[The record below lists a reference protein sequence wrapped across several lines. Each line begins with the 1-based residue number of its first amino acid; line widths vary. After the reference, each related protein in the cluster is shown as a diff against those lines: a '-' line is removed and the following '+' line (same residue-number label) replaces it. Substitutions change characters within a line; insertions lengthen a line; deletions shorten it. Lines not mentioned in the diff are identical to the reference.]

1 MISMKVVYMDHAAT
15 TPVDPRVLEAML
27 PTLTEVYGNASS
39 IHQVGQAARKLV
51 EDARLKVASAIHA
64 KPGEIYFTA
73 GGTEADNTAV
83 FGVTEAL
90 KDKKGKHVI
99 TTGIEHHAIYDTFL
113 WLKEQGFEVTTLPV
127 DEFGRVNPKDVEDAI
142 RPDTIL
148 VSIMHANN
156 EIGTIQPIAEIGAI
170 TRAKGVYFHVDAV
183 QTVGHV
189 PVDVHK
195 MNIDLLSLAAHK
207 FYGPK
212 GVGALYIRR
221 GVRIKQLIHGGAQ
234 ERGLRPGTENVP
246 GIVGMG
252 KAIELALMSMEE
264 EAKTEQ
270 ALREKLIQGL
280 LKIEDVR
287 LNGHPTERLPGNVNV
302 SISYIEG
309 ESILLSL
316 DLLGIC
322 ASSGSACTSGSLEP
336 SHVLLNIGLDH
347 PTAHGSLRLTLGRQ
361 NTEQEVDYVLQVLP
375 DVIKRLRV
383 MSPIWPGNLI
393 DKK

>member
-1 MISMKVVYMDHAAT
+1 MKSIYMDHAAT

-27 PTLTEVYGNASS
+27 PTLTQVYGNASS
-39 IHQVGQAARKLV
+39 VHHIGQEARKLV
-51 EDARLKVASAIHA
+51 EEAREKVATALNA

-73 GGTEADNTAV
+73 GGTEADNLAV
-83 FGVTEAL
+83 LGVAEAL
-90 KDKKGKHVI
+90 KEKKGRHVI
-99 TTGIEHHAIYDTFL
+99 TTGIEHHAIFDSFL
-113 WLKEQGFEVTTLPV
+113 WLKENGYEVTEIPV
-127 DEFGRVNPKDVEDAI
+127 DEYGRVNPLDVEKAI
-142 RPDTIL
+142 RSDTIL

-183 QTVGHV
+183 QTVGHI
-189 PVDVHK
+189 PVDVQS

-212 GVGALYIRR
+212 GVGALFLRR
-221 GVRIKQLIHGGAQ
+221 GVRIKQHLHGGAQ

-252 KAIELALMSMEE
+252 KAIEIAIATMRE
-264 EAKTEQ
+264 EAEKER
-270 ALREKLIQGL
+270 ALRDKLIAGL
-280 LKIEDVR
+280 LQISDVR

-316 DLLGIC
+316 DLQGIC

-361 NTEQEVDYVLQVLP
+361 NTMDEVDYVLNVLP
-375 DVIKRLRV
+375 EIVQRLRQ
-383 MSPIWPGNLI
+383 MSPIWPANLI
-393 DKK
+393 QEK

>member
-1 MISMKVVYMDHAAT
+1 MKSIYMDHAAT

-27 PTLTEVYGNASS
+27 PTLTQVYGNASS
-39 IHQVGQAARKLV
+39 VRHIGQEGRKLV
-51 EDARLKVASAIHA
+51 EEAREKVATALNA

-73 GGTEADNTAV
+73 GGTEADNLAV
-83 FGVTEAL
+83 LGVAEAL
-90 KDKKGKHVI
+90 KEKKGRHVI
-99 TTGIEHHAIYDTFL
+99 TTGIEHHAIFDSFL
-113 WLKEQGFEVTTLPV
+113 WLKENGYEVTEVPV
-127 DEFGRVNPKDVEDAI
+127 DEYGRVNPLDVEKAI
-142 RPDTIL
+142 RSDTIL

-183 QTVGHV
+183 QTVGHI
-189 PVDVHK
+189 PVDVQS

-212 GVGALYIRR
+212 GVGALFLRR
-221 GVRIKQLIHGGAQ
+221 GVRIKQHLHGGAQ

-252 KAIELALMSMEE
+252 KAIEIAIATMRE
-264 EAKTEQ
+264 EAEKER
-270 ALREKLIQGL
+270 ALRDKLIAGL
-280 LKIEDVR
+280 LQISDVR

-316 DLLGIC
+316 DLQGIC

-361 NTEQEVDYVLQVLP
+361 NTMDEVDYVLNVLP
-375 DVIKRLRV
+375 EIVQRLRQ
-383 MSPIWPGNLI
+383 MSPIWPANLI
-393 DKK
+393 QEK

>member
-1 MISMKVVYMDHAAT
+1 MKSIYMDHAAT

-27 PTLTEVYGNASS
+27 PTLTQVYGNASS
-39 IHQVGQAARKLV
+39 VHHIGQEARKLV
-51 EDARLKVASAIHA
+51 EEAREKVAAALNA

-73 GGTEADNTAV
+73 GGTEADNMAV

-90 KDKKGKHVI
+90 KEKKGRHVI
-99 TTGIEHHAIYDTFL
+99 TTGIEHHAIFDSFL
-113 WLKEQGFEVTTLPV
+113 WLKENGYEVTEIPV
-127 DEFGRVNPKDVEDAI
+127 DEYGRVNPLDVEKAI
-142 RPDTIL
+142 RSDTIL

-183 QTVGHV
+183 QTVGHI
-189 PVDVHK
+189 PVDVQS

-212 GVGALYIRR
+212 GVGALYLRR
-221 GVRIKQLIHGGAQ
+221 GVRIKQHLHGGAQ

-252 KAIELALMSMEE
+252 KAIEIALASMQE
-264 EAKTEQ
+264 EAEKERT
-270 ALREKLIQGL
+270 LRDKLIGGL
-280 LKIEDVR
+280 LQISDVR

-316 DLLGIC
+316 DLQGIC

-361 NTEQEVDYVLQVLP
+361 NTMEEVDYVLNVLP
-375 DVIKRLRV
+375 EIVQRLRQ
-383 MSPIWPGNLI
+383 MSPIWPANRI
-393 DKK
+393 QEK

>member
-1 MISMKVVYMDHAAT
+1 M
-15 TPVDPRVLEAML
+15 
-27 PTLTEVYGNASS
+27 G
-39 IHQVGQAARKLV
+39 
-51 EDARLKVASAIHA
+51 VA
-64 KPGEIYFTA
+64 
-73 GGTEADNTAV
+73 
-83 FGVTEAL
+83 EAL
-90 KDKKGKHVI
+90 KEKKGRHVI
-99 TTGIEHHAIYDTFL
+99 TTGIEHHAIFDSFL
-113 WLKEQGFEVTTLPV
+113 WLKENGYEVTEVPV
-127 DEFGRVNPKDVEDAI
+127 DEYGRVNPLDVEKAI
-142 RPDTIL
+142 RSDTIL

-183 QTVGHV
+183 QTVGHI
-189 PVDVHK
+189 PVDVQS

-212 GVGALYIRR
+212 GVGALFLRR
-221 GVRIKQLIHGGAQ
+221 GVRIKQHLHGGAQ

-252 KAIELALMSMEE
+252 KAIEIAIATMRE
-264 EAKTEQ
+264 EAEKER
-270 ALREKLIQGL
+270 ALRDKLIAGL
-280 LKIEDVR
+280 LQISDVR

-316 DLLGIC
+316 DLQGIC

-361 NTEQEVDYVLQVLP
+361 NTMDEVDYVLNVLP
-375 DVIKRLRV
+375 EIVQRLRQ
-383 MSPIWPGNLI
+383 MSPIWPANLI
-393 DKK
+393 QEK

>member
-1 MISMKVVYMDHAAT
+1 MKVIYLDHAAT

-39 IHQVGQAARKLV
+39 FHQVGQAARKLV
-51 EDARLKVASAIHA
+51 EASREKVAQAIGA

-73 GGTEADNTAV
+73 GGTEADNMAL

-90 KDKKGKHVI
+90 KLKKGKHVI
-99 TTGIEHHAIYDTFL
+99 TTGLEHHAIYDTFL
-113 WLKEQGFEVTTLPV
+113 WLKDQGFEVTTLPV
-127 DEFGRVNPKDVEDAI
+127 DEYGRVNPKDVEAAI

-170 TRAKGVYFHVDAV
+170 TRQRGVYFHVDAV

-189 PVDVHK
+189 PIDVK
-195 MNIDLLSLAAHK
+195 EMNIDLLSMAAHK

-212 GVGALYIRR
+212 GVGAIYIRR
-221 GVRIKQLIHGGAQ
+221 GVRIKQQLHGGAQ

-252 KAIELALMSMEE
+252 KAIEIALECMQE
-264 EAKTEQ
+264 EAQKEQ
-270 ALREKLIQGL
+270 ALRNKLIQGL
-280 LKIEDVR
+280 LKIPDVR

-302 SISYIEG
+302 SIAYIEG

-361 NTEQEVDYVLQVLP
+361 NTDDEIDYVLQVLP
-375 DVIKRLRV
+375 DVVQRLRQ

-393 DKK
+393 EKK

>member
-1 MISMKVVYMDHAAT
+1 MKVIYLDHAAT

-39 IHQVGQAARKLV
+39 FHQVGQAARKLV
-51 EDARLKVASAIHA
+51 EASREKVAQAIGA

-73 GGTEADNTAV
+73 GGTEADNMAL

-90 KDKKGKHVI
+90 KLKKGKHVI
-99 TTGIEHHAIYDTFL
+99 TTGLEHHAIYDTFL
-113 WLKEQGFEVTTLPV
+113 WLKDQGFEVTTLPV
-127 DEFGRVNPKDVEDAI
+127 DEYGRVNPKDVEAAI

-170 TRAKGVYFHVDAV
+170 TRQRGVYFHVDAV

-189 PVDVHK
+189 PINVK
-195 MNIDLLSLAAHK
+195 EMNIDLLSMAAHK

-212 GVGALYIRR
+212 GVGAIYIRR
-221 GVRIKQLIHGGAQ
+221 GVRIKQQLHGGAQ

-246 GIVGMG
+246 SIVGMG
-252 KAIELALMSMEE
+252 KAIEIALECMQE
-264 EAKTEQ
+264 EAQKEQ
-270 ALREKLIQGL
+270 ALRNKLIQGL
-280 LKIEDVR
+280 LKIPDVR

-302 SISYIEG
+302 SIAYIEG

-361 NTEQEVDYVLQVLP
+361 NTDDEIDYVLQVLP
-375 DVIKRLRV
+375 DVVQRLRQ

-393 DKK
+393 EKK

>member
-1 MISMKVVYMDHAAT
+1 MKSIYMDHAAT

-27 PTLTEVYGNASS
+27 PTLTQVYGNASS
-39 IHQVGQAARKLV
+39 VHHIGQEARKLV
-51 EDARLKVASAIHA
+51 EEAREKVATALNA
-64 KPGEIYFTA
+64 KPGEIFFTA
-73 GGTEADNTAV
+73 GGTEADNLAV
-83 FGVTEAL
+83 LGVAEAL
-90 KDKKGKHVI
+90 KEKKGRHVI
-99 TTGIEHHAIYDTFL
+99 TTGIEHHAIFDSFL
-113 WLKEQGFEVTTLPV
+113 WLKENGYEVTAVPV
-127 DEFGRVNPKDVEDAI
+127 DEYGRVNPLDVEKAI
-142 RPDTIL
+142 RSDTIL

-183 QTVGHV
+183 QTVGHI
-189 PVDVHK
+189 PVDVQS

-212 GVGALYIRR
+212 GVGALFLRR
-221 GVRIKQLIHGGAQ
+221 GVRIKQHLHGGAQ

-252 KAIELALMSMEE
+252 KAIEIAIATMRE
-264 EAKTEQ
+264 EADKERV
-270 ALREKLIQGL
+270 LRDKLIAGL
-280 LKIEDVR
+280 LQISDVR

-316 DLLGIC
+316 DLQGIC

-361 NTEQEVDYVLQVLP
+361 NTMDEVDYVLNVLP
-375 DVIKRLRV
+375 EIVQRLRQ
-383 MSPIWPGNLI
+383 MSPIWPANLI
-393 DKK
+393 QEK

>member
-1 MISMKVVYMDHAAT
+1 MKVIYLDHAAT

-39 IHQVGQAARKLV
+39 FHQVGQAARKLV
-51 EDARLKVASAIHA
+51 EASREKVAQAIGA

-73 GGTEADNTAV
+73 GGTEADNMAV

-90 KDKKGKHVI
+90 KQKKGKHVI

-113 WLKEQGFEVTTLPV
+113 WLKEQGFDVTTLPV
-127 DEFGRVNPKDVEDAI
+127 DEYGRVNPNDVDAAI

-170 TRAKGVYFHVDAV
+170 TRQRGVYFHVDAV

-189 PVDVHK
+189 PIDVK
-195 MNIDLLSLAAHK
+195 EMNIDLLSMAAHK

-212 GVGALYIRR
+212 GVGAIYIRR
-221 GVRIKQLIHGGAQ
+221 GVRIKQQLHGGAQ

-252 KAIELALMSMEE
+252 KAIEIALECMQE
-264 EAKTEQ
+264 EAQKEQ
-270 ALREKLIQGL
+270 ALRNKLIQGL
-280 LKIEDVR
+280 LKIPDVR

-302 SISYIEG
+302 SIAYIEG

-361 NTEQEVDYVLQVLP
+361 NTDDEIDYVLQVLP
-375 DVIKRLRV
+375 DVVQRLRQ

-393 DKK
+393 EKK

>member
-1 MISMKVVYMDHAAT
+1 MKVIYLDHAAT

-39 IHQVGQAARKLV
+39 FHQVGQAARKLV
-51 EDARLKVASAIHA
+51 EASREKVAQAIGA

-73 GGTEADNTAV
+73 GGTEADNMAL

-90 KDKKGKHVI
+90 KLKKGKHVI
-99 TTGIEHHAIYDTFL
+99 TTGLEHHAIYDTFL
-113 WLKEQGFEVTTLPV
+113 WLKDQGFEVTTLPV
-127 DEFGRVNPKDVEDAI
+127 DEYGRVNPKDVEAAI

-170 TRAKGVYFHVDAV
+170 TRQRGVYFHVDAV

-189 PVDVHK
+189 PIDVK
-195 MNIDLLSLAAHK
+195 EMNIDLLSMAAHK

-212 GVGALYIRR
+212 GVGALFIRR
-221 GVRIKQLIHGGAQ
+221 GVRIKQQLHGGAQ

-252 KAIELALMSMEE
+252 KAIEIALECMQE
-264 EAKTEQ
+264 EAQKEQ
-270 ALREKLIQGL
+270 ALRDKLIQGL
-280 LKIEDVR
+280 LKIPDVR
-287 LNGHPTERLPGNVNV
+287 LNGHPSERLPGNVNV

-361 NTEQEVDYVLQVLP
+361 NTEDEIDYVLQVLP
-375 DVIKRLRV
+375 DVVQRLRQ

-393 DKK
+393 EKK

>member
-1 MISMKVVYMDHAAT
+1 MKSIYMDHAAT

-27 PTLTEVYGNASS
+27 PTLTQVYGNASS
-39 IHQVGQAARKLV
+39 VHHIGQEARKLV
-51 EDARLKVASAIHA
+51 EEAREKVATALNA

-73 GGTEADNTAV
+73 GGTEADNLAV
-83 FGVTEAL
+83 LGVAEAL
-90 KDKKGKHVI
+90 KEKKGRHVI
-99 TTGIEHHAIYDTFL
+99 TTGIEHHAIFDSFL
-113 WLKEQGFEVTTLPV
+113 WLKENGYEVTEVPV
-127 DEFGRVNPKDVEDAI
+127 DEYGRVNPLDVEKAI
-142 RPDTIL
+142 RSDTIL

-183 QTVGHV
+183 QTVGHI
-189 PVDVHK
+189 PVDVQS

-212 GVGALYIRR
+212 GVGALFLRR
-221 GVRIKQLIHGGAQ
+221 GVRIKQHLHGGAQ

-252 KAIELALMSMEE
+252 KAIEIAIATMRE
-264 EAKTEQ
+264 EAEKER
-270 ALREKLIQGL
+270 ALRDKLIAGL
-280 LKIEDVR
+280 LQISDVR

-316 DLLGIC
+316 DLQGIC

-361 NTEQEVDYVLQVLP
+361 NTMDEVDYVLNVLP
-375 DVIKRLRV
+375 EIVQRLRQ
-383 MSPIWPGNLI
+383 MSPIWPANLI
-393 DKK
+393 QEK

>member
-1 MISMKVVYMDHAAT
+1 MKVIYLDHAAT

-27 PTLTEVYGNASS
+27 PALTEVYGNASS
-39 IHQVGQAARKLV
+39 FHQVGQAARKLV
-51 EDARLKVASAIHA
+51 EASRETIAQAIGA

-73 GGTEADNTAV
+73 GGTEADNMAL

-90 KDKKGKHVI
+90 KLKKGKHVI
-99 TTGIEHHAIYDTFL
+99 TTGLEHHAIYDTFL
-113 WLKEQGFEVTTLPV
+113 WLKDQGFEVTTLPV
-127 DEFGRVNPKDVEDAI
+127 DEYGRVNPKDVEAAI

-170 TRAKGVYFHVDAV
+170 TRQRGVYFHVDAV

-189 PVDVHK
+189 PIDVK
-195 MNIDLLSLAAHK
+195 EMNIDLLSMAAHK

-212 GVGALYIRR
+212 GVGALFIRR
-221 GVRIKQLIHGGAQ
+221 GVRIKQQLHGGAQ

-252 KAIELALMSMEE
+252 KAIEIALECMQE
-264 EAKTEQ
+264 EAQKEQ
-270 ALREKLIQGL
+270 ALRDKLIQGL
-280 LKIEDVR
+280 LKIPDVR
-287 LNGHPTERLPGNVNV
+287 LNGHPSERLPGNVNV

-361 NTEQEVDYVLQVLP
+361 NTEDEIDYVLQVLP
-375 DVIKRLRV
+375 DVVQRLRQ

-393 DKK
+393 EKK

>member
-1 MISMKVVYMDHAAT
+1 MKVIYLDHAAT

-39 IHQVGQAARKLV
+39 FHQVGQAARKLV
-51 EDARLKVASAIHA
+51 EASREKVAQAIGA

-73 GGTEADNTAV
+73 GGTEADNMAV

-90 KDKKGKHVI
+90 KQKKGKHVI

-113 WLKEQGFEVTTLPV
+113 WLKEQGFDVTTLPV
-127 DEFGRVNPKDVEDAI
+127 DEYGRVNPKDVDAAI

-170 TRAKGVYFHVDAV
+170 TRQRGVYFHVDAV

-189 PVDVHK
+189 PIDVK
-195 MNIDLLSLAAHK
+195 EMNIDLLSMAAHK

-212 GVGALYIRR
+212 GVGAIYIRR
-221 GVRIKQLIHGGAQ
+221 GVRIKQQLHGGAQ

-252 KAIELALMSMEE
+252 KAIEIALECMQE
-264 EAKTEQ
+264 EAQKEQ
-270 ALREKLIQGL
+270 ALRNKLIQGL
-280 LKIEDVR
+280 LKIPDVR

-302 SISYIEG
+302 SIAYIEG

-361 NTEQEVDYVLQVLP
+361 NTDDEIDYVLQVLP
-375 DVIKRLRV
+375 DVVQRLRQ

-393 DKK
+393 EKK

>member
-1 MISMKVVYMDHAAT
+1 MKSIYMDHAAT

-27 PTLTEVYGNASS
+27 PTLTQVYGNASS
-39 IHQVGQAARKLV
+39 VHHIGQEARKLV
-51 EDARLKVASAIHA
+51 EEAREKVATALNA
-64 KPGEIYFTA
+64 KPGEIFFTA
-73 GGTEADNTAV
+73 GGTEADNLAV
-83 FGVTEAL
+83 LGVAEAL
-90 KDKKGKHVI
+90 KEKKGRHVI
-99 TTGIEHHAIYDTFL
+99 TTGIEHHAIFDSFL
-113 WLKEQGFEVTTLPV
+113 WLKENGYEVTEVPV
-127 DEFGRVNPKDVEDAI
+127 DEYGRVNPLDVEKAI
-142 RPDTIL
+142 RSDTIL

-183 QTVGHV
+183 QTVGHI
-189 PVDVHK
+189 PVDVQS

-212 GVGALYIRR
+212 GVGALFLRR
-221 GVRIKQLIHGGAQ
+221 GVRIKQHLHGGAQ

-252 KAIELALMSMEE
+252 KAIEIAIATMRE
-264 EAKTEQ
+264 EADKERV
-270 ALREKLIQGL
+270 LRDKLIAGL
-280 LKIEDVR
+280 LQISDVR

-316 DLLGIC
+316 DLQGIC

-361 NTEQEVDYVLQVLP
+361 NTMDEVDYVLNVLP
-375 DVIKRLRV
+375 EIVQRLRQ
-383 MSPIWPGNLI
+383 MSPIWPANLI
-393 DKK
+393 QEK

>member
-1 MISMKVVYMDHAAT
+1 MKVIYLDHAAT

-39 IHQVGQAARKLV
+39 FHQVGQAARKLV
-51 EDARLKVASAIHA
+51 EASREKVAQAIGA

-73 GGTEADNTAV
+73 GGTEADNMAV

-90 KDKKGKHVI
+90 KQKKGKHVI

-113 WLKEQGFEVTTLPV
+113 WLKEQGFDVTTLPV
-127 DEFGRVNPKDVEDAI
+127 DEYGRVNPKDVDAAI

-170 TRAKGVYFHVDAV
+170 TCQRGVYFHVDAV

-189 PVDVHK
+189 PIDVK
-195 MNIDLLSLAAHK
+195 EMNIDLLSMAAHK

-212 GVGALYIRR
+212 GVGAIYIRR
-221 GVRIKQLIHGGAQ
+221 GVRIKQQLHGGAQ

-252 KAIELALMSMEE
+252 KAIEIALECMQE
-264 EAKTEQ
+264 EAQKEQ
-270 ALREKLIQGL
+270 ALRNKLIQGL
-280 LKIEDVR
+280 LKIPDVR

-302 SISYIEG
+302 SIAYIEG

-361 NTEQEVDYVLQVLP
+361 NTDDEIDYVLQVLP
-375 DVIKRLRV
+375 DVVQRLRQ

-393 DKK
+393 EKK

>member
-1 MISMKVVYMDHAAT
+1 MKVIYLDHAAT

-39 IHQVGQAARKLV
+39 FHQVGQAARKLV
-51 EDARLKVASAIHA
+51 EASREKVAQAIGA

-73 GGTEADNTAV
+73 GGTEADNMAV

-90 KDKKGKHVI
+90 KQKKGKHVI
-99 TTGIEHHAIYDTFL
+99 TTGLEHHAIYDTFL
-113 WLKEQGFEVTTLPV
+113 WLKDQGFEVTTLPV
-127 DEFGRVNPKDVEDAI
+127 DEYGRVNPKDVEAAI

-170 TRAKGVYFHVDAV
+170 TRQRGVYFHVDAV

-189 PVDVHK
+189 PIDVK
-195 MNIDLLSLAAHK
+195 EMNIDLLSMAAHK

-212 GVGALYIRR
+212 GVGALFIRR
-221 GVRIKQLIHGGAQ
+221 GVRIKQQLHGGAQ

-252 KAIELALMSMEE
+252 KAIEIALECMQE
-264 EAKTEQ
+264 EAQKEQ
-270 ALREKLIQGL
+270 ALRDKLIQGL
-280 LKIEDVR
+280 LKIPDVR
-287 LNGHPTERLPGNVNV
+287 LNGHPSERLPGNVNV

-361 NTEQEVDYVLQVLP
+361 NTEDEIDYVLQVLP
-375 DVIKRLRV
+375 DVVQRLRQ

-393 DKK
+393 EKK